1 MALTEINSKG
11 IKDGEIVN
19 ADIADDTIAEAKL
32 DVSNAPTNGQFLQA
46 QSGEGGGLTWAT
58 VTDTNTNVLAG
69 GTITGDVIFDNATN
83 AGKDIT
89 WDMSDDALE
98 FADSTKA
105 VFGAGADLKI
115 YHDADDSWIDETG
128 TGGLYIKSSDLRL
141 KDAADNGDFLKCNTG
156 GAVEAY
162 YDNTKKFETTA
173 TGVTVTG
180 SVTDD
185 KGGVR
190 TVPKVAKTSAYTL
203 VASDA
208 GKCISTNSGVTIP
221 DAVFSA
227 GDAVTIWNDSS
238 SAITIT
244 QGSNFQLRKAGE
256 TSTGNVTLT
265 NFGLATLWWNTG
277 GTAVITGNLG

>member
-1 MALTEINSKG
+1 M
-11 IKDGEIVN
+11 
-19 ADIADDTIAEAKL
+19 
-32 DVSNAPTNGQFLQA
+32 
-46 QSGEGGGLTWAT
+46 TWAT

-69 GTITGDVIFDNATN
+69 GTITGDVVFDNATN

-105 VFGAGADLKI
+105 VFGDESDLKI
-115 YHDADDSWIDETG
+115 YHDATHNRILTG
-128 TGGLYIKSSDLRL
+128 ANLYINN
-141 KDAADNGDFLKCNTG
+141 AAMSETIASFIPDG
-156 GAVEAY
+156 GCSLYHNDV
-162 YDNTKKFETTA
+162 KKIETSA
-173 TGVTVTG
+173 AGVTVTG

-185 KGGVR
+185 KGDVR
-190 TVPKVAKTSAYTL
+190 DIPKVAKTSAYTL

-221 DAVFSA
+221 DAVFAA
-227 GDAVTIWNDSS
+227 GDAVTIFNDSS

-256 TSTGNVTLT
+256 TSTGNVTLN
-265 NFGLATLWWNTG
+265 NFGIATLWWNTG

>member
-19 ADIADDTIAEAKL
+19 ADIADDTITEAKL

-98 FADSTKA
+98 FADGVKVSLGT
-105 VFGAGADLKI
+105 
-115 YHDADDSWIDETG
+115 DADAYLRHDGSHCSLKNTTG
-128 TGGLYIKSSDLRL
+128 DLYIEDAGGNIYIQAKSGEKSIDCF
-141 KDAADNGDFLKCNTG
+141 AD
-156 GAVEAY
+156 GAVDLY
-162 YDNTKKFETTA
+162 HDNTKKFETTA
-173 TGVTVTG
+173 AGVTVSG

-185 KGGVR
+185 KGDVR
-190 TVPKVAKTSAYTL
+190 DIPKVAKTSAYTL

-208 GKCISTNSGVTIP
+208 GKCISTNSGVSIP
-221 DAVFSA
+221 DAVFAA
-227 GDAVTIWNDSS
+227 GDAVTIFNDSS
-238 SAITIT
+238 SGITIT
-244 QGSNFQLRKAGE
+244 QGTGFQLRKAGE
-256 TSTGNVTLT
+256 TSTGNVTLN
-265 NFGLATLWWNTG
+265 NFGIATLWWNTG